1 MLHKYI
7 LDAIDEL
14 ENRSKKPSL
23 INKQDEQ
30 FDVIIDLIA
39 YETNIDLDKLRITE
53 ETYKQRLESIIGD
66 IADSENPVDDFHSK
80 LDKLEDEIGNTHHE
94 YTILFPW
101 KLSNFLGIDFER
113 PIQIR
118 GLTIERLPKSTWEE
132 YVEEA
137 KAKDTFNQ
145 FLEEL
150 PTQKERNSPFAYHKY
165 WRITYEAG
173 SQDYVMNKLTN
184 AFQIL
189 MGKIIFSAHFGR
201 ISRKNRYT
209 NWKYG
214 ITDLQHPLCYLI
226 LREGDYH
233 RYYTSYD
240 FTPRRRYSLQ
250 GRKKRNF
257 NEIYPRTPD
266 FTGDIDKVEQHL
278 MTAFSAYHSGMS
290 EPKPDQAF
298 LNFWR
303 CIEAATLTQDEDYSA
318 SDAPKRARAAMRPQ
332 RIGISDGRINRLV
345 DKRNHLVHRGGHAN
359 ITDGDI
365 THLKSLSEASIWF
378 LMTDKQNYSFEEFKF
393 FFEYGAKSE
402 GSIRQA
408 KEQRESQIT
417 ENKDEIQI
425 KEEEISRIKQIM
437 KWLEMEDN

>member
-7 LDAIDEL
+7 HDAIDEL
-14 ENRSKKPSL
+14 ENRSKNPSL
-23 INKQDEQ
+23 VDKQDEQ

-39 YETNIDLDKLRITE
+39 YETDIDLDKLRITE
-53 ETYKQRLESIIGD
+53 ETYKQRLEGIIGN
-66 IADSENPVDDFHSK
+66 IADSENPVADFHSE
-80 LDKLEDEIGNTHHE
+80 LDKLEDEIENSYQE
-94 YTILFPW
+94 YTVLFPW
-101 KLSNFLGIDFER
+101 NLSNFLGMDFGR
-113 PIQIR
+113 SIQIR
-118 GLTIERLPKSTWEE
+118 NLTIETLSKPTWEK

-137 KAKDTFNQ
+137 KDKDTFNQ

-150 PTQKERNSPFAYHKY
+150 PTQRERNSPFAYHKY
-165 WRITYEAG
+165 WQVTYEAG
-173 SQDYVMNKLTN
+173 SQDYVMNKLTS

-189 MGKIIFSAHFGR
+189 MGEIIFSAHFGR
-201 ISRKNRYT
+201 ISRKNRNT

-233 RYYTSYD
+233 RFYTSYD

-250 GRKKRNF
+250 GSKKRNF

-266 FTGDIDKVEQHL
+266 FNGDTDEIEQHL

-303 CIEAATLTQDEDYSA
+303 CLEAATLTQDKGYSA

-332 RIGISDGRINRLV
+332 RIEISNGRIERLV
-345 DKRNHLVHRGGHAN
+345 NKRNHLVHRGGHAN
-359 ITDGDI
+359 ITEGDK

-378 LMTDKQNYSFEEFKF
+378 LMTEKQNYSFEEFEF

-402 GSIRQA
+402 DSIRQA
-408 KEQRESQIT
+408 KEQRESQI
-417 ENKDEIQI
+417 EEKKADIQSN
-425 KEEEISRIKQIM
+425 KEEIGRIDQIM
-437 KWLEMEDN
+437 KWLEMDDS